1 VRLAYPRQRRTTATT
16 AIRRPVIAPTT
27 LYLELAIVIATNALQ
42 NSGLF
47 EGYAW
52 LFSNGV
58 ARWYVRLRRRFDTT
72 FAAIFA
78 GASVKVLGSR
88 LSTQRARPR
97 VRVESPI
104 HGRQPRSDVRK
115 LAIGQRQLLARP
127 GSTGKVVHSSS
138 TDSV

>member
-1 VRLAYPRQRRTTATT
+1 MRLAYPRQRRTTATT

-47 EGYAW
+47 EGHAW
-52 LFSNGV
+52 LFSNGRV
-58 ARWYVRLRRRFDTT
+58 ARWYVRLRRWFDTP

-88 LSTQRARPR
+88 LSTQRARAACPR
-97 VRVESPI
+97 
-104 HGRQPRSDVRK
+104 
-115 LAIGQRQLLARP
+115 
-127 GSTGKVVHSSS
+127 
-138 TDSV
+138 

>member
-1 VRLAYPRQRRTTATT
+1 MRLAYPRQRRTTATT
-16 AIRRPVIAPTT
+16 AIRRPLIAPTT

-52 LFSNGV
+52 LFSKGRV
-58 ARWYVRLRRRFDTT
+58 ARWYVRLRRRADTT
-72 FAAIFA
+72 FPAIFA

-104 HGRQPRSDVRK
+104 HGR
-115 LAIGQRQLLARP
+115 
-127 GSTGKVVHSSS
+127 
-138 TDSV
+138 